1 MDLTATSLVGMPFLG
16 IAKQQLAETLGSSA
30 TRGGGSRT

>member
-1 MDLTATSLVGMPFLG
+1 MALTATSLVGMPFLG
-16 IAKQQLAETLGSSA
+16 IAKPLAETLGSSA